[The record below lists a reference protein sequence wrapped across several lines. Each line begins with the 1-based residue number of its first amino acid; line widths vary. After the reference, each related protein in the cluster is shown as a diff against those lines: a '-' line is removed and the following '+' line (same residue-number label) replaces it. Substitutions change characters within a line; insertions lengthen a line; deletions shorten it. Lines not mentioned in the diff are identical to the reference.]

1 MKSEWTKRFPPNLT
15 TYQEKSTFINI
26 VMVYNWSYCIINKVE
41 HKLKN
46 ICKSKKMQ
54 SKIKKKMKWANRN
67 GSQNYPEVEIN
78 RQECTTCIL
87 NMFMDLRERIVILR
101 EHMGTLSREMK
112 TIFKRSK
119 LKLKNWIIKYWKWKI
134 YLSLTSDWRH
144 ESVGGLENRSI
155 KIIWITEKT
164 VWKINEWSH
173 GDR

>member
-1 MKSEWTKRFPPNLT
+1 
-15 TYQEKSTFINI
+15 
-26 VMVYNWSYCIINKVE
+26 
-41 HKLKN
+41 
-46 ICKSKKMQ
+46 
-54 SKIKKKMKWANRN
+54 
-67 GSQNYPEVEIN
+67 
-78 RQECTTCIL
+78 
-87 NMFMDLRERIVILR
+87 
-101 EHMGTLSREMK
+101 MGTLSREMK